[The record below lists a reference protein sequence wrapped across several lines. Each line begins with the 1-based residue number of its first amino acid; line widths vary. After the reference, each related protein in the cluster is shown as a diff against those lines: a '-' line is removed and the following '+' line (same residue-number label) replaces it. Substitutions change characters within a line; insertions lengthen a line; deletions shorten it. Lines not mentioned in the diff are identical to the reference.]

1 MFGYE
6 QDETKPLYPLSITK
20 PQPDGVR
27 YSLLVYE
34 LKDQPLFNGQVDEDD
49 GVVGD
54 KWEIAKRIAKW
65 KYPRRKAKAKNNP
78 SYKPDD
84 LRFHYARKAIA
95 RKLRK
100 TDPAE
105 FRKQKRTLQTR
116 VGRYM
121 RAAEKHL
128 DNVCKGQ
135 FP

>member
-6 QDETKPLYPLSITK
+6 QDETKPLYPLSTTK

-27 YSLLVYE
+27 YSLLGYGPTNI
-34 LKDQPLFNGQVDEDD
+34 PLLHGRVDKED
-49 GVVGD
+49 GKVGD

-65 KYPRRKAKAKNNP
+65 EYPRRKAKAKNNP
-78 SYKPDD
+78 SYKPDEW
-84 LRFHYARKAIA
+84 RFHYARNAIA

-100 TDPAE
+100 TDPSE
-105 FRKQKRTLQTR
+105 FSKQKRTIQSR

-121 RAAEKHL
+121 RAADKHL
-128 DNVCKGQ
+128 DSVCKGQ